1 MRRRDVWSSLAWLG
15 VGIAFVV
22 GSLRAG
28 LFRKGIPGPGFLPF
42 VIAMSLIVLSF
53 MIFFPALSRKKED
66 AVKIENFSP
75 EKESFKKV
83 LLGLMALFAYGFA
96 LEYTGYL
103 ITTFVFMI
111 FTSRIMERGKWTG
124 PLIMA
129 VLTAVLSYLLFV
141 SLEVQLPRGVL
152 GI

>member
-1 MRRRDVWSSLAWLG
+1 MSRRDIWSSLVWLG
-15 VGIAFVV
+15 VGIIFIV
-22 GSLRAG
+22 GSLRQG
-28 LFRKGIPGPGFLPF
+28 LFRRGIPGPGFLPF
-42 VIAMSLIVLSF
+42 IIALSLIVLSF
-53 MIFFPALSRKKED
+53 MVFFPALSRKKKD
-66 AVKIENFSP
+66 AVEVENFFP
-75 EKESFKKV
+75 EKGSFNKI
-83 LLGLMALFAYGFA
+83 LFGLIALFAYGFA

>member
-1 MRRRDVWSSLAWLG
+1 MSRRDIWSGLVWLG
-15 VGIAFVV
+15 VGIIFVV

-42 VIAMSLIVLSF
+42 IIALSLIVLSF
-53 MIFFPALSRKKED
+53 MAFFPALSRKKED
-66 AVKIENFSP
+66 AAEVENFFP

>member
-1 MRRRDVWSSLAWLG
+1 MSRRDIWSGLVWAG
-15 VGIAFVV
+15 VGIIFGV

-28 LFRKGIPGPGFLPF
+28 LFIKGIPGPGFLPF
-42 VIAMSLIVLSF
+42 IIALSLIVLSF
-53 MIFFPALSRKKED
+53 MAFFPALSRKKED
-66 AVKIENFSP
+66 AAEVENFFP

>member
-1 MRRRDVWSSLAWLG
+1 MKIRDVWSSLAWLG
-15 VGIAFVV
+15 VGIAFLV
-22 GSLRAG
+22 GSLRVG

-42 VIAMSLIVLSF
+42 IIALSLIVLAF
-53 MIFFPALSRKKED
+53 MVFFPALSRKKEEG
-66 AVKIENFSP
+66 IENENFFP
-75 EKESFKKV
+75 EKDSFKKV
-83 LLGLMALFAYGFA
+83 IFGLLALFAYGFA
-96 LEYTGYL
+96 LEYTGYI

-141 SLEVQLPRGVL
+141 SLEVQLPRGFL

>member
-1 MRRRDVWSSLAWLG
+1 MSRRDIWSGLVWAG
-15 VGIAFVV
+15 VGIIFVV

-66 AVKIENFSP
+66 AVKIENFFP

>member
-1 MRRRDVWSSLAWLG
+1 MSRRDIWSGLVWAG
-15 VGIAFVV
+15 VGIIFVV

>member
-1 MRRRDVWSSLAWLG
+1 MRRRDVWSSLVWLG
-15 VGIAFVV
+15 VGIIFLV

-42 VIAMSLIVLSF
+42 IIAVSVIVLSL
-53 MIFFPALSRKKED
+53 MVFFPASSRRKED
-66 AVKIENFSP
+66 AVKIENFFP

>member
-1 MRRRDVWSSLAWLG
+1 MRRRDIWSSLVWLG
-15 VGIAFVV
+15 VGIAYLV
-22 GSLRAG
+22 GSLGAG

-42 VIAMSLIVLSF
+42 IIALSLIVLSF
-53 MIFFPALSRKKED
+53 MVFFPALSRKKDDAIEVED
-66 AVKIENFSP
+66 FFP

-83 LLGLMALFAYGFA
+83 LFGLIALFAYGFA
-96 LEYTGYL
+96 LEYTGY
-103 ITTFVFMI
+103 IIATFVFMI

>member
-15 VGIAFVV
+15 VGIVFLV

-28 LFRKGIPGPGFLPF
+28 LFRKGIPGPGFLPLI
-42 VIAMSLIVLSF
+42 IALSLIVLSL
-53 MIFFPALSRKKED
+53 MVFFPALSRKKED
-66 AVKIENFSP
+66 AVEVQDFFP
-75 EKESFKKV
+75 EKDSFKKV
-83 LLGLMALFAYGFA
+83 IFGLIALFAYGFA
-96 LEYTGYL
+96 LEYTGYI

-111 FTSRIMERGKWTG
+111 FTSMIMERGKWKG

>member
-1 MRRRDVWSSLAWLG
+1 MRRRDVWSSLVWLG
-15 VGIAFVV
+15 VGIVFLV

-42 VIAMSLIVLSF
+42 IISLSLIVLSL
-53 MIFFPALSRKKED
+53 MVFFPALSRKKED
-66 AVKIENFSP
+66 AIEGENFFP
-75 EKESFKKV
+75 EKDSFKKV
-83 LLGLMALFAYGFA
+83 LFGLIALFAYGFA
-96 LEYTGYL
+96 LEYTGYI

-111 FTSRIMERGKWTG
+111 FTSMIMERGKWIG
-124 PLIMA
+124 PLVMA

-141 SLEVQLPRGVL
+141 ALEVQLPSGFL

>member
-1 MRRRDVWSSLAWLG
+1 MRRRDVWSSLVWLG
-15 VGIAFVV
+15 VGIVFLV

-28 LFRKGIPGPGFLPF
+28 LFRKGIPGPGFLPCL
-42 VIAMSLIVLSF
+42 IAVSLIVLSF
-53 MIFFPALSRKKED
+53 MVFFPALSRKKGE
-66 AVKIENFSP
+66 ALEVENFFP
-75 EKESFKKV
+75 EKDSFKKV
-83 LLGLMALFAYGFA
+83 LFGLIALFAYAFA
-96 LEYTGYL
+96 LEYTGYI

-111 FTSRIMERGKWTG
+111 FTSMIMERGKWKG

>member
-15 VGIAFVV
+15 VGIAFLV

-28 LFRKGIPGPGFLPF
+28 MFRKGIPGPGFLPF
-42 VIAMSLIVLSF
+42 IIALSLIALSL
-53 MIFFPALSRKKED
+53 MVFFPALSRKKED
-66 AVKIENFSP
+66 ATESGNFFP
-75 EKESFKKV
+75 EKDSFKKI
-83 LLGLMALFAYGFA
+83 LFGLIALFAYGFA

-111 FTSRIMERGKWTG
+111 FTSMIMERGKWIG
-124 PLIMA
+124 PLVMA

-141 SLEVQLPRGVL
+141 SLEVQLPRGFL